1 MKVCLA
7 ILCISLFTVS
17 IITVSNQ
24 PVYAEQSVTGTSTG
38 LDYSSILELEN
49 KRGNDTNIDS
59 VRIWLSEN
67 NSFKSFK
74 TEKGWTGKFEVGGKV
89 IVFSPQD
96 SVKPGENVKFGL
108 KTTSKNPIIN
118 WKALDSNDQVMQTA
132 AAITNQSNKE
142 IVSEINDPKTTAIND
157 NSVFRFIPEKPSIGS
172 DFRIIGENFIPNEN
186 VEFYIANQLVKSIQI
201 GADGKFL
208 STATVPDDIAMERT
222 EFALVDSGG
231 SEKSISIRVG
241 SNESR
246 EMFEDVKILINHT
259 SKNVKRG
266 ETVYLTGS
274 ATPDTTLTIT
284 LKTNTGK
291 VLNINTITTGF
302 DGKWSFDNVFPID
315 LKLGKMMIEITDGK
329 TNVIRGFNV
338 ISSQLINISSA
349 QTRYEVGD
357 TIIFTGTAIPNTE
370 ISLILEDPI
379 GLEIFSNILMVDN
392 SGDVTFD
399 VDTTNNFTEGTY
411 VLHSFQGTETAVSVV
426 GIGESPKQ
434 ILIVSSSELNYS
446 VGNSVILRIQ
456 GEPFSSISIVIID
469 DSDKTTINDTID
481 LDENGNHVYF
491 VDTEDLGTGTF
502 TVEIRHGN
510 ARGLTVFTVGMS
522 TGSGPIEFQTTKDE
536 YRLGDQVLI
545 LGRTGNSAILNVEI
559 VDSSGTIIRTFETFS
574 DKIGT
579 FKIDDFRIPSNA
591 DAGKWSVYI
600 TSDANTANYDFSV
613 IGIAEGIT
621 VSLDKSNRMYN
632 TGEIIKING
641 KDALLGSSV
650 DISITNSNEIEIE
663 KLNIFPKS
671 DGSFYTIWIIPSSLE
686 AGNYKITVTNSDESD
701 SVTFNVN

>member
-132 AAITNQSNKE
+132 TAITNQSNKE

-172 DFRIIGENFIPNEN
+172 DFRIIGENFIPNES
-186 VEFYIANQLVKSIQI
+186 VEFYIANQLVRSIQI

-208 STATVPDDIAMERT
+208 STATVPDDIATERT
-222 EFALVDSGG
+222 EFVLVDSGG
-231 SEKSISIRVG
+231 SEKSISMRIG

-266 ETVYLTGS
+266 EIVNLTGS

-291 VLNINTITTGF
+291 VLNINTFTTGF
-302 DGKWSFDNVFPID
+302 DGKWTFDNVFPID
-315 LKLGKMMIEITDGK
+315 LKLGKTMIEVTDGK

-338 ISSQLINISSA
+338 ISSQLINISSE

-379 GLEIFSNILMVDN
+379 GLEIFSNILKVDN

-536 YRLGDQVLI
+536 YSLGDQVLI

-591 DAGKWSVYI
+591 DSGKWSVSI
-600 TSDANTANYDFSV
+600 TSDANTANYEFSV
-613 IGIAEGIT
+613 VGIAEGIK
-621 VSLDKSNRMYN
+621 VSLAEPNRMYN

-650 DISITNSNEIEIE
+650 DISITNSNEVEIE

>member
-132 AAITNQSNKE
+132 TAITNQSNKE
-142 IVSEINDPKTTAIND
+142 IVSEINDPKITAIND
-157 NSVFRFIPEKPSIGS
+157 NSGFRFIPEKPSIGS

-186 VEFYIANQLVKSIQI
+186 VEFYIANQLVRSIQI

-208 STATVPDDIAMERT
+208 STATMPDDIEIGRT

-259 SKNVKRG
+259 SKSVKRG

-426 GIGESPKQ
+426 GIGEAPKQ

-536 YRLGDQVLI
+536 YSLGDQVLI

-559 VDSSGTIIRTFETFS
+559 VDSNGTIIRTFETFS

-591 DAGKWSVYI
+591 DSGKWSVSI
-600 TSDANTANYDFSV
+600 TSDANTANYEFSV
-613 IGIAEGIT
+613 VGIAEGIK
-621 VSLDKSNRMYN
+621 VSLAEPNRMYN

>member
-132 AAITNQSNKE
+132 VAITNQSNKE
-142 IVSEINDPKTTAIND
+142 IISEINDPKTIAIND
-157 NSVFRFIPEKPSIGS
+157 NSVFRFIPEKPSVGS
-172 DFRIIGENFIPNEN
+172 DFRIIGENFIPNES
-186 VEFYIANQLVKSIQI
+186 VEFYIANQLVRSIQI

-208 STATVPDDIAMERT
+208 STATVPDDIATERT
-222 EFALVDSGG
+222 EFVLVDSGG

-266 ETVYLTGS
+266 EIVNLTGS

-315 LKLGKMMIEITDGK
+315 LKLGKTMIEVTDGK

-379 GLEIFSNILMVDN
+379 GLEIFSNILKVDN

-456 GEPFSSISIVIID
+456 GEPFSSVSIVIID

-536 YRLGDQVLI
+536 YSLGDQVLI

-641 KDALLGSSV
+641 KDAWYGSSI
-650 DISITNSNEIEIE
+650 DISITNSNEIEIS

>member
-132 AAITNQSNKE
+132 VAITNQSNKE
-142 IVSEINDPKTTAIND
+142 IISEINDPKTIAIND
-157 NSVFRFIPEKPSIGS
+157 NSVFRFIPEKPSVGS

-186 VEFYIANQLVKSIQI
+186 VEFYIANQLVRSIQI

-208 STATVPDDIAMERT
+208 STATVPDDIATERT
-222 EFALVDSGG
+222 EFVLVDSGG
-231 SEKSISIRVG
+231 SEKSISMRIG

-266 ETVYLTGS
+266 EIVNLTGS

-291 VLNINTITTGF
+291 VLNINTFTTGF
-302 DGKWSFDNVFPID
+302 DGKWTFDNVFPID
-315 LKLGKMMIEITDGK
+315 LKLGKTMIEVTDGK

-338 ISSQLINISSA
+338 ISSQLINISSE

-379 GLEIFSNILMVDN
+379 GLEIFSNILKVDN

-426 GIGESPKQ
+426 GIGEAPKQ

-446 VGNSVILRIQ
+446 AGNSVDLRIQ

-613 IGIAEGIT
+613 VGIAEGIT